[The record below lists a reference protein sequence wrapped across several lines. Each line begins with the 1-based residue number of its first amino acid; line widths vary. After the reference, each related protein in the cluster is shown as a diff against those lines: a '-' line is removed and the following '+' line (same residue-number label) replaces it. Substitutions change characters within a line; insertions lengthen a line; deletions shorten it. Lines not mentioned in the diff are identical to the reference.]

1 MAKGYQIETLQYFF
15 MADFIAEVQVLRM
28 SLQDFKIDFI
38 VDTQEQEVR
47 AINQCQWWWRD

>member
-15 MADFIAEVQVLRM
+15 MADFIAEVYVLRM

-38 VDTQEQEVR
+38 VDT
-47 AINQCQWWWRD
+47 

>member
-47 AINQCQWWWRD
+47 AINQCQWWWD